1 MHFIKSFVH
10 WWRVTFSGACSD
22 PKCPGTMQIY
32 DNNVMRDW
40 CSVCG
45 RTERMYEEGVLPG
58 RGSKERGYP
67 ADNDNGEASGTSS
80 DKPAGC

>member
-1 MHFIKSFVH
+1 MRLVKSFIHEVRT
-10 WWRVTFSGACSD
+10 WFEACPD
-22 PKCPGTMQIY
+22 PKCPGTMQVY

-45 RTERMYEEGVLPG
+45 RTYRMYKAGIAPG

-67 ADNDNGEASGTSS
+67 
-80 DKPAGC
+80 C